1 MTLPIDN
8 CPYTYQQQFQ
18 YEHVCFVVS
27 IAEHSSI
34 PHRTMHVYPNMSF
47 HEYLFPHFV
56 QPRFLG
62 SFLFFHG
69 NAQPKFLLN
78 GLKVFRNA
86 LAIHRC
92 LLSYRSN

>member
-1 MTLPIDN
+1 MNDI
-8 CPYTYQQQFQ
+8 TYRQLSL
-18 YEHVCFVVS
+18 YIS
-27 IAEHSSI
+27 ITISIRATSYYKHSSI
-34 PHRTMHVYPNMSF
+34 PHRKIHVYPNMSF
-47 HEYLFPHFV
+47 YEYLFPHFV

-62 SFLFFHG
+62 AFPLFHG